1 MQGKLG
7 SPLFCYNEDKKSMGN
22 GKKSFGLVG
31 IVVTVTWEK
40 LQNMPEISPLDVPGK
55 YFSLLNHIFP

>member
-1 MQGKLG
+1 
-7 SPLFCYNEDKKSMGN
+7 MGN

-31 IVVTVTWEK
+31 IVVLEKREK
-40 LQNMPEISPLDVPGK
+40 LQNMPEMSPLNVPGK